1 VTRAKSK
8 LPWLDN
14 WRNEFKLNS
23 CRTVEK
29 YVKYHTGLSE
39 VNIHKTERYLVINY
53 TVDGQ
58 MKTKKINLPAGV
70 LYCLHEEDFK
80 DFFSE
85 FNKAEPNKNEHKQV
99 VDLKKQVDTLEE
111 TLAECRRSHGKLCR
125 AIKKKLGFKNWPLI
139 KGNFVDGIIKILEG
153 NIQPD

>member
-1 VTRAKSK
+1 MTRAKSNK

-29 YVKYHTGLSE
+29 YIKHHTGLSE
-39 VNIHKTERYLVINY
+39 VNVHKTERYLVINY
-53 TVDGQ
+53 TADGQ

-70 LYCLHEEDFK
+70 LYCLNEEDFK

-85 FNKAEPNKNEHKQV
+85 FNKAEPNKNEHLKQIV
-99 VDLKKQVDTLEE
+99 SLMINLGIPMETPYDFENWMQDNASHSQLFDTGLFPVE
-111 TLAECRRSHGKLCR
+111 
-125 AIKKKLGFKNWPLI
+125 
-139 KGNFVDGIIKILEG
+139 
-153 NIQPD
+153 